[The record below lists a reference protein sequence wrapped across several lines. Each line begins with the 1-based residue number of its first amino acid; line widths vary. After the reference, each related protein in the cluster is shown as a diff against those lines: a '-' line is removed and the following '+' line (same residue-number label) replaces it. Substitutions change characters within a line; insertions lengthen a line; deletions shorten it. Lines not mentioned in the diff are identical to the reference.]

1 MIDPQTRR
9 QFRRHDTK
17 RAIRLKQK
25 GQSAWISLHMVDWSA
40 AGAGLSGPLDQ
51 VQPGPALVEIESISD
66 ESEIRLA
73 CDIVWREDGKLGLKF
88 LGARRDH

>member
-1 MIDPQTRR
+1 MIDPQTRH

-51 VQPGPALVEIESISD
+51 VQPGPALVEIESFSD